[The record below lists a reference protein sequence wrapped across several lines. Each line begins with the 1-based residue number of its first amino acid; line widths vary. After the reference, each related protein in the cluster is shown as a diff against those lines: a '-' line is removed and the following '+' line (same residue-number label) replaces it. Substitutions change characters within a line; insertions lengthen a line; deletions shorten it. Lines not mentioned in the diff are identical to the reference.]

1 LGHNSFYLWFSCEKA
16 MDPWIVFDS
25 RKTPRAEFD
34 GWLETN
40 KPPQVGRFG
49 DEEGGKGPVG
59 WISVLGLDHC
69 PATGDITG
77 LQESWES
84 LLDSGRHVTFQIV
97 KELALNHRVLTG
109 KGLMHLDSG
118 FKVDHACECV
128 ARAAVEGKIS
138 LTKVNP
144 CDPKSD
150 SKYVICSYNKDFMDK
165 NRGDECQL
173 SFKQDVYTYLGIVS
187 WLAAP
192 VFVWACVLGYC
203 PLLTHLKL
211 RHWLSPALPLECPV
225 TFLCDYFTHQKPLYN
240 TI

>member
-1 LGHNSFYLWFSCEKA
+1 MCSFVKEHNATDVSSSSCEQG
-16 MDPWIVFDS
+16 F
-25 RKTPRAEFD
+25 KTFPTQ
-34 GWLETN
+34 TN
-40 KPPQVGRFG
+40 
-49 DEEGGKGPVG
+49 

-97 KELALNHRVLTG
+97 KELALNHRVLSR

-118 FKVDHACECV
+118 FKVDHASRV
-128 ARAAVEGKIS
+128 
-138 LTKVNP
+138 T
-144 CDPKSD
+144 PKFD
-150 SKYVICSYNKDFMDK
+150 SKYVMRLDAVIRATGVK
-165 NRGDECQL
+165 CQL

-203 PLLTHLKL
+203 PAE
-211 RHWLSPALPLECPV
+211 R
-225 TFLCDYFTHQKPLYN
+225 
-240 TI
+240 